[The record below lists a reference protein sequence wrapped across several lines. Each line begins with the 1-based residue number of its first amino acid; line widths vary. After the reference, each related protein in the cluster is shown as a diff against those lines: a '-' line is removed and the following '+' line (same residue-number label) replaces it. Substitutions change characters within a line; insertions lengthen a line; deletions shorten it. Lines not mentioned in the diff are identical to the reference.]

1 MEQHKVQ
8 GTGLEED
15 GTTKSSFA
23 SKMQQERIDK
33 KIDAL
38 FQKDDHEVQEQNDP
52 YQSID
57 EGLTTDTPMTSFE
70 GVNDQEI
77 MEKRTLTQG

>member
-1 MEQHKVQ
+1 VIYASDGTLTMMEQHKVQ

-38 FQKDDHEVQEQNDP
+38 F
-52 YQSID
+52 
-57 EGLTTDTPMTSFE
+57 
-70 GVNDQEI
+70 
-77 MEKRTLTQG
+77 